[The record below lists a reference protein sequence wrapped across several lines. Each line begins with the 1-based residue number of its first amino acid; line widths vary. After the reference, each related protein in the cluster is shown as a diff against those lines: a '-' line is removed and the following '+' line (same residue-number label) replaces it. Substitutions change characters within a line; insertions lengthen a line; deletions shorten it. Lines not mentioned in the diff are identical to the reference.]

1 MDLVVWHRGSPEDD
15 GHLLVIAVRAE
26 LSQYQELLRML
37 RFKMGHC
44 APKTAAINTVPEACR
59 ACVSAFASE
68 IWRPEELGW
77 ACRLGFSNIKSHRWV
92 SSLLPL
98 LFFFF
103 LISVRQGAVVLI
115 IFFPGR
121 PCCCKLCCFP
131 LESTLLFCIGSGA
144 LYPPRKEG
152 RMQCSS
158 VTLSCGLRSPLS

>member
-1 MDLVVWHRGSPEDD
+1 MGGGSSRMDLVVWHRGSPEDD

-98 LFFFF
+98 LFFFSNLRPARGCCINNF
-103 LISVRQGAVVLI
+103 FSRQTLLLQAMLFSPGEHTAVLHWEWCLISSQKRRQNA
-115 IFFPGR
+115 
-121 PCCCKLCCFP
+121 
-131 LESTLLFCIGSGA
+131 
-144 LYPPRKEG
+144 
-152 RMQCSS
+152 MQQRDS
-158 VTLSCGLRSPLS
+158 